1 MTAKDRAWNR
11 HRNVFTCSGGAGTF
25 CNPCLFGLFLTS
37 STNIYGVNVP
47 CKRQLLS
54 VMIFF
59 KPRWSHSCSLLIFLF
74 VWNVFWTSLSINH
87 KVRNWR
93 KTTLFQLLTAFGL
106 SCDLPAWILHNH
118 SLTLHSG
125 TYWVFFTTQME
136 LAGNL
141 TKYVL
146 RHTCVSGGGYC
157 ASGSVKKAWK
167 QNRFITKNY

>member
-1 MTAKDRAWNR
+1 M
-11 HRNVFTCSGGAGTF
+11 FTCSGGAGTF
-25 CNPCLFGLFLTS
+25 SNPCLFGLLLTS

-54 VMIFF
+54 VMMFF
-59 KPRWSHSCSLLIFLF
+59 KPCWSQLF
-74 VWNVFWTSLSINH
+74 SINFCVCLECFLNFSLYKSQGEELGKIH
-87 KVRNWR
+87 S
-93 KTTLFQLLTAFGL
+93 LFQLLTSSGL
-106 SCDLPAWILHNH
+106 SCDLPTWILHNH
-118 SLTLHSG
+118 SLTLHSRI
-125 TYWVFFTTQME
+125 YLVFFKTQME

-167 QNRFITKNY
+167 QNPFITKNY